1 MLDREIR
8 TLFEEEDQRIS
19 IDERKRNEAMA
30 FIGQKVEEKEKTMQV
45 DRLGMIMSQIQYMDK
60 SMLWIQIV
68 VECIVIFLFL
78 RFGYYE
84 TSQEDVLAYSIICS
98 GVLGVLLPAAM
109 HRSFANNVA
118 ELSETCYF
126 NAKQIMV
133 FQMAYSGILCLA
145 LLAGG
150 IFFVGIRW
158 KISFIRIGLYVVAP
172 FAFSGCCCLGA
183 MLTEVGRRT
192 SYMFVVVGL
201 FLGVFYIVLVSFTC
215 IYQVSALLFWGIALI
230 VGVCLFGIQLH
241 ILFQDIDKGEIL
253 CMN

>member
-1 MLDREIR
+1 MLDREIK
-8 TLFEEEDQRIS
+8 TLFEESDQRIS
-19 IDERKRNEAMA
+19 INERKRNEAMV
-30 FIGQKVEEKEKTMQV
+30 FLGQKVEEKEKTMQV
-45 DRLGMIMSQIQYMDK
+45 DKLSMVMSQLQYMDRT
-60 SMLWIQIV
+60 MLWIQIA

-133 FQMAYSGILCLA
+133 FQMAYSGILCMA

-150 IFFVGIRW
+150 ILFVGIRW
-158 KISFIRIGLYVVAP
+158 KMSFVRIGLYVVVP
-172 FAFSGCCCLGA
+172 FVFSSCCCLGA

-201 FLGVFYIVLVSFTC
+201 FLVVFYTFFVSIPY
-215 IYQVSALLFWGIALI
+215 IYQASALVFWGIALI
-230 VGVCLFGIQLH
+230 VGACLFGMQLH
-241 ILFQDIDKGEIL
+241 RLFRDIDKGEIL